1 MRIGDLRH
9 RVTLQ
14 KKTITED
21 ALKQQSEAWVSVA
34 TVWAAVEPLSG
45 REYFAAKQVNAEI
58 SVRITIRYR
67 KGITPDMRVVFGDR
81 AFEVLSVVNP
91 KERCESLVL
100 MCREVQ
106 A

>member
-1 MRIGDLRH
+1 MRH

-14 KKTITED
+14 KKEITED
-21 ALKQQSEAWVSVA
+21 ELKQQTENWTDIA
-34 TVWAAVEPLSG
+34 TVWAAIEPLSE

-67 KGITPDMRVVFGDR
+67 KDVTTDMRMVFEGR
-81 AFEVLSVVNP
+81 IFEVLSVINP
-91 KERCESLVL
+91 KESCVSLVL